1 METIHDLLDGGV
13 EIPPVEVENINVV
26 GAKLL
31 ETGFN
36 TDLQGL
42 CVVSGVVGLDFNV
55 VVSTLKIR
63 RVLKRI
69 ENTFDPTILRITF
82 VAITNWSRIPR
93 DSAHSPIN
101 ASEVSS

>member
-1 METIHDLLDGGV
+1 MYI
-13 EIPPVEVENINVV
+13 ENVDV
-26 GAKLL
+26 MCPKLL

-42 CVVSGVVGLDFNV
+42 CVVVSLDFNV
-55 VVSTLKIR
+55 FVSTLKIR
-63 RVLKRI
+63 RILKRI
-69 ENTFDPTILRITF
+69 ENTFDPTILRSTF